1 MTVGYSKI
9 SQDLFN
15 ELLNFYEDD
24 LKDYIF
30 YGSKNREYIIRHNG
44 TNYLYDFVDLNQ
56 RKIIEFN
63 GVVYHAKPTLYKEND
78 IPIKFKGNYLTAK
91 DIWEKDKIK
100 ANIAIENKFD
110 ILIIWEDEYKNNIEE
125 TIIKCKKFLNLL

>member
-1 MTVGYSKI
+1 M
-9 SQDLFN
+9 
-15 ELLNFYEDD
+15 
-24 LKDYIF
+24 
-30 YGSKNREYIIRHNG
+30 
-44 TNYLYDFVDLNQ
+44 
-56 RKIIEFN
+56 
-63 GVVYHAKPTLYKEND
+63 VYHAKPTLYKEND